1 MRCMERMLLTV
12 GLALSCTFVFAEPN
26 PPPQPQQRLSQIR
39 NDSGTNQA
47 PTQSAPL
54 IQGTREAAIAKVGST
69 QATKKQG
76 DQTEAETLANVINGF
91 IAAFTFLLV
100 VIASCQL
107 EMFRRQLEGM
117 GKALTQS
124 SEASAA
130 AKASADAAKI
140 ANEVSRVS
148 QRPWVVVQKII
159 ASSTFSVNSGL
170 SFTFVIRN
178 VGNSPGVNVDVGAAM
193 HLPHRGDAHQVHR
206 DLGTEQIKTRQQL
219 AAMKNISFGH
229 LVVPGEDLEIT
240 VRVENQLTEYKKAAT
255 MHPLGEII
263 ILIVGQVSYR
273 SGIDQDWHESG
284 FMFSVRKLGDSAI
297 TLADTLVAAD
307 GIEIK
312 RFPAGFYAT

>member
-1 MRCMERMLLTV
+1 MRCMKRMLVTI
-12 GLALSCTFVFAEPN
+12 GLALYCIFVFAEEN
-26 PPPQPQQRLSQIR
+26 PSPQPQQHLSQIR
-39 NDSGTNQA
+39 NEFGANQA
-47 PTQSAPL
+47 PIQSAPL
-54 IQGTREAAIAKVGST
+54 IQKTPDALTAEVGST
-69 QATKKQG
+69 QALKTQE
-76 DQTEAETLANVINGF
+76 DQADSETLANVINGF

-107 EMFRRQLEGM
+107 GMFRRQLDGM
-117 GKALTQS
+117 EKALAHS

-159 ASSTFSVNSGL
+159 ASSSFSVHSGL
-170 SFTFVIRN
+170 SFTLVIRN
-178 VGNSPGVNVDVGAAM
+178 VGNSPGVNVDVGAVM

-206 DLGTEQIKTRQQL
+206 ELATEQIKTRQQF
-219 AAMKNISFGH
+219 AAIKNISFGH

-240 VRVENQLTEYKKAAT
+240 VRAENHLIEYQKAAT
-255 MHPLGEII
+255 MNSFGEIF

-273 SGIDQDWHESG
+273 SGINQDWHESG
-284 FMFSVRKLGDSAI
+284 FMFSVEKLGNNAI
-297 TLADTLVAAD
+297 TLEDTSVAAD